1 MVNELILET
10 FRFDWDEDL
19 VLTVDAELKVEVA
32 VDALAG
38 VVVCFSVRRLAGG
51 VRYPGEGVRLFG
63 GVECTLVLLPL
74 DLGMFCSTN

>member
-10 FRFDWDEDL
+10 LRFDWDEDL
-19 VLTVDAELKVEVA
+19 VLAVDAELKVEVA

-38 VVVCFSVRRLAGG
+38 VVVCLSVRRLAGG
-51 VRYPGEGVRLFG
+51 VRYPDGEVRLFG